1 MTIHN
6 SQLTAYRSGL
16 LKKLYWLTFLGC
28 LLSDSLLAQNT
39 HSSFASNHSRLSKQP
54 NIVII
59 LADDLG
65 YGDVQ
70 CYNPNGKILTP
81 NIDRLA
87 SQGMR
92 FTDAHSS
99 SAICTPSRYSILTG
113 RYHWRSRK
121 QEGIVEKWEEPLITP
136 ERLTIAG
143 LAKQNGYLTAAMGK
157 WHLGWNWPI
166 AEEDRSHFIRFGSFE
181 SKSNNPSLKFDATD
195 EDRAAWA
202 RTFSRPIKGGP
213 LAVGFDTYF
222 GTDVPNWP
230 PFCFIRDEKTVGI
243 PTEFL
248 KDGLVTINQASFQ
261 GPALKDWKL
270 EEILPELQTQAVNF
284 ITEQSKTNKPFLL
297 YLPLTSPHTP
307 LAVEAKWKNKSGL
320 NNDYADFVMQTDAVV
335 GKILDAIKQGGIEE
349 NTIVIFT
356 SDNGCGNYIG
366 VKDLEARGHY
376 VSGGL
381 RGYKGEVWEGGT
393 RIPFIVRY
401 PGTVKP
407 GTVCDKLVLQADIM
421 RTMADIFGKKL
432 PANAGEDSYSLLP
445 LLKGKNVNVRETAVY
460 CRYDGLQAIR
470 KGPWKLICTD
480 TPRLFNLQQDIAE
493 TKDVAADNP
502 KLVSEMLALQKKF
515 IDDGRTTPGAIQR
528 NDVTVKVK
536 FER

>member
-1 MTIHN
+1 MIYG
-6 SQLTAYRSGL
+6 SA
-16 LKKLYWLTFLGC
+16 
-28 LLSDSLLAQNT
+28 LAQ
-39 HSSFASNHSRLSKQP
+39 KQP

-70 CYNPNGKILTP
+70 CYNSNGKILTP
-81 NIDRLA
+81 NIDRIA
-87 SQGMR
+87 KQGMK

-99 SAICTPSRYSILTG
+99 SAICTPSRYSLLTG

-143 LAKQNGYLTAAMGK
+143 LAKQNGYVTAAMGK
-157 WHLGWNWPI
+157 WHLGWKWPI
-166 AEEDRSHFIRFGSFE
+166 AEQDRPHFTKFGAFE
-181 SKSNNPSLKFDATD
+181 GKSNNAELKFDATD
-195 EDRAAWA
+195 QDRAAWL
-202 RTFSRPIKGGP
+202 RTFSQPIKGGP

-248 KDGLVTINQASFQ
+248 RPGLVGINLASFQ

-270 EEILPELQTQAVNF
+270 EEILPTLEAEAVKFISEQAN
-284 ITEQSKTNKPFLL
+284 SKKPFLL

-307 LAVEAKWKNKSGL
+307 LSVVEKWKNRSGL

-335 GKILDAIKQGGIEE
+335 GSILDAIKSSGIEN
-349 NTIVIFT
+349 NTLVIFT

-366 VKDLEARGHY
+366 VKDLQSRGHF

-381 RGYKGEVWEGGT
+381 RGYKGDIWEGGT
-393 RIPFIVRY
+393 RIPFIVRF
-401 PGTVKP
+401 PGVVKG
-407 GTVCDKLVLQADIM
+407 GTVCDKLVSQADIM
-421 RTMADIFGKKL
+421 RTLAEILGKKL
-432 PANAGEDSYSLLP
+432 PANVGEDSYSLLP
-445 LLKGKNVNVRETAVY
+445 LLKGKDVTVRETSVY
-460 CRYDGLQAIR
+460 CRYDGLHAVR
-470 KGPWKLICTD
+470 KGQWKLICTA
-480 TPRLFNLQQDIAE
+480 TPQLYNLQNDIAE
-493 TKDVAADNP
+493 TRNVAAENP
-502 KLVSEMLALQKKF
+502 RLVAEMIALKKKF
-515 IDDGRTTPGAIQR
+515 IADGRTTPGPTQR
-528 NDVTVKVK
+528 NDVTVKEY
-536 FER
+536 FEK